1 MRGIEGMPITL
12 IAVALLLVIIA
23 YVGFVQMQAF
33 LKFNDKRI
41 FKEQA
46 ASLVQEMKLL
56 KATGNVGSFTTKP
69 IRIPSGYTLLLD
81 LDNDILAGD
90 LVDEVY
96 NITLSPLAI
105 NLTAF
110 KRGDIIKNRSVS
122 LGGSTYTIV
131 LHYGSLPDTQL
142 RDFTLTFE

>member
-1 MRGIEGMPITL
+1 MRGIEGMPIML

-23 YVGFVQMQAF
+23 YVGFAQMQVF

-56 KATGNVGSFTTKP
+56 KATGNAGSFTTKT

-81 LDNDILAGD
+81 LDNDVLAGD